1 MPRQMS
7 SRLLP
12 VLAFAV
18 LLSACTSIPDL
29 FIFPGVHKLDMQQGN
44 IIDQEKLDQLEVG
57 MSRAQAQ
64 FVMGTPLVADT
75 FDLDRWDYIYQ
86 YRSAEGQVTSR
97 TVTLHFLDGVLTQI
111 RGGYEPSAEPSE
123 GTSSL

>member
-1 MPRQMS
+1 MRRHMN

-12 VLAFAV
+12 VLALAV
-18 LLSACTSIPDL
+18 LLSACTTIPDL
-29 FIFPGVHKLDMQQGN
+29 LIFPGVHKPDMQQGN

-97 TVTLHFLDGVLTQI
+97 TVTLNFRDGVLTQI
-111 RGGYEPSAEPSE
+111 RGGYEASVVPSE
-123 GTSSL
+123 ETSSL